1 MTRFWHGGVPG
12 LRPGDQILPPEV
24 TGTQRTLSAHAPAG
38 APHGT
43 RTDLVYVADERKI
56 ARVYA
61 ALYPDGALYQ
71 VTPTGTLSPDPD
83 APGRSWM
90 CPGAVVVRVADPV
103 VLMRTRS
110 IDAWLRTLTRERA
123 S

>member
-1 MTRFWHGGVPG
+1 MTRFWHGGVPN
-12 LRPGDQILPPEV
+12 LQVGDQVLPPDL
-24 TGTQRTLSAHAPAG
+24 TGTQRTLSAYASPG

-43 RTDLVYVADERKI
+43 RTDRVYVTDDRQI

-71 VTPTGTLSPDPD
+71 VAPEDDLRTDPD

-103 VLMRTRS
+103 VLMRTRPVA
-110 IDAWLRTLTRERA
+110 AWLRVLTRERA